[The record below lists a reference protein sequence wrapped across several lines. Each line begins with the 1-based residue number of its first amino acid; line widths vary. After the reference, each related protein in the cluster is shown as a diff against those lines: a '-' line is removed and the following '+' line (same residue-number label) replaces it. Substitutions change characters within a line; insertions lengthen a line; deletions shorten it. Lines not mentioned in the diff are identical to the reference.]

1 MIRRILI
8 NTYYLSKS
16 LPKLN
21 FNPRFYYTPSQ
32 SSKMMKK
39 SKDASKN
46 KKEQPEEKKS
56 NTPASI
62 YGRDG
67 KTFIV
72 IDAKPNSKVS
82 SIVGV
87 TDEGVRVNIGAPPK
101 EGEANKELVEFLA
114 SALGVR
120 KTDVSLD
127 KGSKSKSKIIVVE
140 GIDPESAYQALQG
153 QIE

>member
-1 MIRRILI
+1 MLQKIKK
-8 NTYYLSKS
+8 NS
-16 LPKLN
+16 L
-21 FNPRFYYTPSQ
+21 
-32 SSKMMKK
+32 KK
-39 SKDASKN
+39 
-46 KKEQPEEKKS
+46 KKS

>member
-1 MIRRILI
+1 
-8 NTYYLSKS
+8 
-16 LPKLN
+16 
-21 FNPRFYYTPSQ
+21 
-32 SSKMMKK
+32 MMKK

-46 KKEQPEEKKS
+46 KKEKPEEEKS
-56 NTPASI
+56 STPASI

-82 SIVGV
+82 SIVGIS
-87 TDEGVRVNIGAPPK
+87 DEGVRVNIGAPPK

-114 SALGVR
+114 GALGVR

-140 GIDPESAYQALQG
+140 GINPASAFAALTS